1 VSRYKSIGTS
11 GTSGYAPLDVSVYSA
26 FKGYYDAAVQAWLL
40 QHPGLLISIYEI
52 ASCVNTAF
60 ERSMTPSNIRSGFRR
75 TGIYPFDKFIFT
87 DDDFALSQVTDRE
100 LKNNTTGDE
109 EIMNRV
115 EMENTVSTSNRT
127 DSQQENLEIDK
138 ATTSQNVLDK
148 KEDKKLLSPQ
158 EFRGYPKDK
167 ERKLNRKPRERGR
180 SFIPTD
186 TPEKGAIEEKHN
198 EKMRKQALKNSKQLK
213 RKIMDNSDSSKK
225 EEFIPDDSSD
235 DADWF
240 KEEPLLCLTK
250 ELDRPPKVG
259 DYVLVEFFDKKKI
272 YFVGVVTR
280 ENKEENEYEVKFLR
294 RSVKYENSFVFPLTD
309 DISCLKKENIKFI
322 LPKPTHVGT
331 TKRQKSFYKFEINFS
346 TREVR

>member
-1 VSRYKSIGTS
+1 MTAGAPTGTLGLVSDSGWMNREIFPAVIRHLVHHTS
-11 GTSGYAPLDVSVYSA
+11 SSLANPSLLIMDNHDSHLAIEALKIAKENGVVILTLPPHTSNKTQPLDVSVYSA

-40 QHPGLLISIYEI
+40 QHPGLPISIYEI
-52 ASCVNTAF
+52 ASRVNIAI

-75 TGIYPFDKFIFT
+75 TGIYPFDKFIFR

-100 LKNNTTGDE
+100 LKNNTAGDE

-158 EFRGYPKDK
+158 EFRGYPKAK

-186 TPEKGAIEEKHN
+186 IPEKDAIEEKHN

-213 RKIMDNSDSSKK
+213 RKIMDNCDSSEK

-240 KEEPLLCLTK
+240 EEEPLLCLTK
-250 ELDRPPKVG
+250 ELDRPPKVD
-259 DYVLVEFFDKKKI
+259 DYVHI
-272 YFVGVVTR
+272 GVYS
-280 ENKEENEYEVKFLR
+280 ELD
-294 RSVKYENSFVFPLTD
+294 L
-309 DISCLKKENIKFI
+309 
-322 LPKPTHVGT
+322 G
-331 TKRQKSFYKFEINFS
+331 
-346 TREVR
+346 

>member
-1 VSRYKSIGTS
+1 
-11 GTSGYAPLDVSVYSA
+11 
-26 FKGYYDAAVQAWLL
+26 
-40 QHPGLLISIYEI
+40 
-52 ASCVNTAF
+52 
-60 ERSMTPSNIRSGFRR
+60 
-75 TGIYPFDKFIFT
+75 
-87 DDDFALSQVTDRE
+87 
-100 LKNNTTGDE
+100 
-109 EIMNRV
+109 
-115 EMENTVSTSNRT
+115 
-127 DSQQENLEIDK
+127 LEIDK
-138 ATTSQNVLDK
+138 ATTSQNVLEK
-148 KEDKKLLSPQ
+148 KEDTKLLSPQ

-213 RKIMDNSDSSKK
+213 RKIMDNSDSSEK

-240 KEEPLLCLTK
+240 EEEPLLCLTK
-250 ELDRPPKVG
+250 ELDRPPKVD

-294 RSVKYENSFVFPLTD
+294 RSAKYENSFVFPLTD